1 MHLVGPYMTTTNY
14 KKRKAKKLTDNQ
26 RKKLEQEWRAYNK
39 QMRKQHCHSAQFDT
53 FEQYLSYVRGEHKP
67 KKTDQEFKTLSRNE
81 PYRRETQHIPSKA
94 DSFAPCVRK
103 EPQQYTGERQLLGIA
118 TMHKSNMV
126 PVFADQKEQAKEIA
140 QMRRN

>member
-1 MHLVGPYMTTTNY
+1 MTMHLVRGMSTLST
-14 KKRKAKKLTDNQ
+14 KKRKQKKLTDSR
-26 RKKLEQEWRAYNK
+26 RKQLEQEWRAHNK
-39 QMRKQHCHSAQFDT
+39 QMRKQHCHSAQFET
-53 FEQYLSYVRGEHKP
+53 FEDYLAYVRGEHKP
-67 KKTDQEFKTLSRNE
+67 KKQEFKTLSRTE
-81 PYRRETQHIPSKA
+81 PFRRETQHIPSKE